1 MLQLAVVGRFI
12 IKHLKWLNSK
22 EFRVYYLFYLAFF
35 MLFIE
40 SRSSATKTSKRC
52 IVFYILVHKPNSCL
66 NNFPDMS
73 PRNDVNVIK
82 IAVISS
88 LSDFPFLVVYARFW
102 LEIYSVTCF
111 YMHINVWEC
120 DKKNSCANDN
130 QRIYVSKKSNLYK
143 TSNIQ
148 QPMMISW

>member
-1 MLQLAVVGRFI
+1 
-12 IKHLKWLNSK
+12 
-22 EFRVYYLFYLAFF
+22 

-111 YMHINVWEC
+111 YMCESVIKKIRVRMTINGFTFR
-120 DKKNSCANDN
+120 KNPICIKHQIFNN
-130 QRIYVSKKSNLYK
+130 R
-143 TSNIQ
+143 
-148 QPMMISW
+148 